1 MFTRCISG
9 QALLS
14 ANRTGKRKAGKGQ
27 IGRNIEVETYRR
39 MIYSR
44 VSNELKVPLH
54 LATARGL
61 LNIRWMFVWQRS
73 KRSGDLI
80 PRPKWRNLP
89 RNRMV
94 PLEKLSHAPLL
105 CSGVFE
111 SAVSNAE
118 DAKKEW
124 LMAALEEGQEIP
136 APDGLNDYSG

>member
-1 MFTRCISG
+1 
-9 QALLS
+9 
-14 ANRTGKRKAGKGQ
+14 
-27 IGRNIEVETYRR
+27 

-124 LMAALEEGQEIP
+124 LLAALEEGQEIP